1 MTPELKSACEFVFQE
16 HKLSADPIKWNKHV
30 FHGKISVG
38 LSEMAKETLVKKN
51 IILLPAKSK
60 KLVTQLNPDVAAAG
74 SFEEAEKIIVTKTP
88 SLVATSAY
96 DAETYITNHV
106 FGFSAAPPFG
116 PESRTTF
123 TQTSPPTRTKWYMSP
138 IHLYVTWP
146 LCGALAGVLIARL
159 MDLVYTLF
167 FLNPK

>member
-16 HKLSADPIKWNKHV
+16 HKLSADPIKWNKHA
-30 FHGKISVG
+30 FHGKISIG

-51 IILLPAKSK
+51 IILLPVKSR

-74 SFEEAEKIIVTKTP
+74 SFEEAEKIIETKIPNLVVTP
-88 SLVATSAY
+88 AY

-106 FGFSAAPPFG
+106 FGYSAAPPVH
-116 PESRTTF
+116 SQSATTR
-123 TQTSPPTRTKWYMSP
+123 TSPTRPKWYMSP
-138 IHLYVTWP
+138 FYLYVAWP
-146 LCGALAGVLIARL
+146 LCGAFAGVLISRL
-159 MDLVYTLF
+159 MDLVYTLL